1 MSLRPASNC
10 PVTGLISKG
19 RVSNDCDNDMLLSL
33 CTKDSLEDGTEET
46 DLSPVSVL
54 LLLLEDDD
62 TEDTDT
68 EDTEDEDL
76 GTGLRVTAEV
86 GGGGGMRPGP
96 GA

>member
-1 MSLRPASNC
+1 MGHTER
-10 PVTGLISKG
+10 TGEDKRDG
-19 RVSNDCDNDMLLSL
+19 TTRTDGTDK
-33 CTKDSLEDGTEET
+33 TDGTEET

-96 GA
+96 AA